1 MFQGLQRRCVGAAG
15 SEAISQV
22 HAEVMYSLRGYG
34 GNHFG
39 MFAGVELLRMARKE
53 LFGALFSSS

>member
-1 MFQGLQRRCVGAAG
+1 MAG